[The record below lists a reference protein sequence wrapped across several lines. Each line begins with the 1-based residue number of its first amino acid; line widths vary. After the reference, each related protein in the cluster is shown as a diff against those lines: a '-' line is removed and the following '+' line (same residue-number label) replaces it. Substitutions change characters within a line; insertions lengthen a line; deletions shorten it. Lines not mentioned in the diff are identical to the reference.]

1 MTMKVLFEESFAG
14 KLNPDWIWVHEQSEA
29 WKVADGVLS
38 MQTLPGTLWGEA
50 NNAYN
55 FLLRSIEEM
64 PNGLI
69 SRATVTS
76 HPRLMGEQAGLIWYL
91 DDDNYIKLVKESL
104 EGMQWIVLAR
114 EQDGQPELIN
124 KTRISVESA
133 ELQLVL
139 LDGIVH
145 GQFRPSSKDD
155 WQTVGECP
163 LLEAATSQI
172 GLFTHGGP
180 SDIKREVELR
190 SFALLVNQ

>member
-1 MTMKVLFEESFAG
+1 MKVLFEESFAG

-29 WKVADGVLS
+29 WKVADGVLY
-38 MQTLPGTLWGEA
+38 MQTLPGTLWGDA

-55 FLLRSIEEM
+55 FLLRSVDEM

-69 SRATVTS
+69 SKVTVTS
-76 HPRLMGEQAGLIWYL
+76 YPRLMGEQAGLIWYL
-91 DDDNYIKLVKESL
+91 DDDNYIKLVKECL
-104 EGMQWIVLAR
+104 DAKEWIVLAR

-124 KTRISVESA
+124 KTRILVESA

-139 LDGIVH
+139 LDGNVH
-145 GQFRPSSKDD
+145 GQFRPSSKEN

-163 LLEAATSQI
+163 LLEAASLKI

-180 SDIKREVELR
+180 RDIKLWVELR
-190 SFALLVNQ
+190 SFALLINH